1 MFVEKLYMA
10 RTYKK
15 RIEVEE
21 VLLDAS
27 TGEEVQRTAY
37 SKYKELPVYSEGYVL
52 VYEPMQNMVASKEIH
67 PSTVFFLISVLMS
80 QPLGSAEFRTTAI
93 DLQHACAASGLSRSF
108 VKKCIIDLEAL
119 GIIEKVARAHYRV
132 NPIYLWRGS
141 AQRRR
146 EILKAKTA
154 NKEGSAGR

>member
-1 MFVEKLYMA
+1 MA

-15 RIEVEE
+15 KIEVEE
-21 VLLDAS
+21 VILDAS
-27 TGEEVQRTAY
+27 TGEEVQRTTY
-37 SKYKELPVYSEGYVL
+37 NKYKELPVYSDGYVL
-52 VYEPMQNMVASKEIH
+52 VYEPMQKMVADKEIH
-67 PSTVFFLISVLMS
+67 PSVVFFLISVLMS
-80 QPLGSAEFRTTAI
+80 QPLGSAEFRTTAT
-93 DLQHACAASGLSRSF
+93 DMKRACLASGLSGSF
-108 VKKCIIDLEAL
+108 VKRCIIDLEAL

-154 NKEGSAGR
+154 